1 MVSIVFYHNPK
12 KLSNCIIVVTLFINF
27 KIVLHLWRIKVKTNG
42 CKVKAICSKEFESCK
57 YYKKM
62 NRSCKYYEY
71 KNSDSLCNSIDA
83 IDEALTH
90 MS

>member
-1 MVSIVFYHNPK
+1 M
-12 KLSNCIIVVTLFINF
+12 
-27 KIVLHLWRIKVKTNG
+27 KTNG

-57 YYKKM
+57 YYKKK
-62 NRSCKYYEY
+62 NRTCKYYEY

-83 IDEALTH
+83 IDEALTY